1 MFWLRSRMH
10 GCTGGQRPHQGLV
23 YEIAAMLERH
33 SADVRTKRMADA
45 LGESVSDGDAPDQ
58 PGLILSSMS
67 LHLPLR

>member
-1 MFWLRSRMH
+1 
-10 GCTGGQRPHQGLV
+10 
-23 YEIAAMLERH
+23 MLERH